1 MSDAGS
7 FDAGS
12 FDAGSLGSVATDE
25 GSALGSF
32 AGSQVSHHDRERVS
46 GEVALQRLIPGVM
59 TWSHLDVRDQ
69 PPPRNAWG
77 HVLSQRG
84 MFTYTGL
91 TSEQVDALRERFHI
105 YMPQDGR
112 ISMASLTVSTC
123 GVLARAIKEVLTAV
137 VEEDAESG
145 DALRS
150 SSPRPSKKAR
160 V

>member
-69 PPPRNAWG
+69 PPPRTAKARRRRA
-77 HVLSQRG
+77 QRP
-84 MFTYTGL
+84 
-91 TSEQVDALRERFHI
+91 SAAAA
-105 YMPQDGR
+105 
-112 ISMASLTVSTC
+112 AS
-123 GVLARAIKEVLTAV
+123 AR
-137 VEEDAESG
+137 
-145 DALRS
+145 R
-150 SSPRPSKKAR
+150 PRPRGGATAAR
-160 V
+160 PRSTRPRRAARRASSGST

>member
-69 PPPRNAWG
+69 PPPRTAKRASATPRLTRFARQPLRRTTTRPSATPRST
-77 HVLSQRG
+77 HFARRRRQRSH
-84 MFTYTGL
+84 TRVA
-91 TSEQVDALRERFHI
+91 SEL
-105 YMPQDGR
+105 Y
-112 ISMASLTVSTC
+112 
-123 GVLARAIKEVLTAV
+123 AR
-137 VEEDAESG
+137 
-145 DALRS
+145 
-150 SSPRPSKKAR
+150 SPRTRSAGPCCIRSTSGAFDR
-160 V
+160 ASCAGRPNT